1 MNSAVPDAKGISCIS
16 RITFL
21 TTLAINKDNIMDV
34 LCLCLTYG
42 YFGPPWPLGI
52 KRTVVIHHWVLAEF
66 QALCKKLSISMPFN
80 SSNSVAR
87 HASLFPLLQ
96 ARKLKIRKTSLSVYG
111 FSAYS
116 NDRRAG
122 ILNPDL
128 QWFKK
133 THCASPSSCRGRRGP
148 ILPGDQIP
156 VGRTV
161 PANRAAVCSPK

>member
-1 MNSAVPDAKGISCIS
+1 MLISIGPYLVPFWNVKLMYMYVVTHVYRFIPYLLWVWGTWNFNNSFMGKAEWMGVIASPEESWGVSGLILLIKWIQQSPDAKGISCIS

-80 SSNSVAR
+80 SSNSVTR
-87 HASLFPLLQ
+87 HASLFPLL
-96 ARKLKIRKTSLSVYG
+96 
-111 FSAYS
+111 
-116 NDRRAG
+116 
-122 ILNPDL
+122 
-128 QWFKK
+128 
-133 THCASPSSCRGRRGP
+133 
-148 ILPGDQIP
+148 
-156 VGRTV
+156 
-161 PANRAAVCSPK
+161 